1 MHAAR
6 RPSTSPARPASCSA
20 PRRLW
25 RSVPGSR
32 AAIARPRTAACSS
45 SCCSPRRRGRP
56 CLARSVM
63 WGKRTNRLG
72 GFLAEGSEIEGKYTC
87 TGTVML
93 DAKLRGEIV
102 AKDTLVI
109 GDHGVVEA
117 TVRAVV
123 LVIRG
128 RLVGKVTASERVELK
143 SSARVTGDVEAPV
156 IVVE

>member
-1 MHAAR
+1 
-6 RPSTSPARPASCSA
+6 
-20 PRRLW
+20 
-25 RSVPGSR
+25 
-32 AAIARPRTAACSS
+32 
-45 SCCSPRRRGRP
+45 
-56 CLARSVM
+56 M
-63 WGKRTNRLG
+63 WGNRVDRFVS
-72 GFLAEGSEIEGKYTC
+72 FLNAANEIVGKYTC
-87 TGTVML
+87 SGTVML

-128 RLVGKVTASERVELK
+128 RVVGRVTASERVELK

-156 IVVE
+156 IVVDAGAVLDGQRRMTKVVEAPHSAVVVPVEG